1 MVREL
6 SQQKLVNIKAEIK
19 LPIYEFEVDSIW
31 IFIYFIWKDELDR
44 EDFQK
49 YICVFIILKNA
60 WNQMGNI

>member
-6 SQQKLVNIKAEIK
+6 SQQKLVSIKAEIK

-44 EDFQK
+44 EDF
-49 YICVFIILKNA
+49 
-60 WNQMGNI
+60 

>member
-44 EDFQK
+44 EHFQK
-49 YICVFIILKNA
+49 YIRVFIILKNA
-60 WNQMGNI
+60 WNQMRNI